1 MCSPARKVV
10 GYDHPR
16 YFLAGFYYFSGAS
29 CTKICGVGWL
39 VCLLGDF
46 NWRNCI
52 GKIMN
57 WIREHIHTIAL
68 LLVVL
73 VGIFAG
79 IVVGGMLAFIS
90 GFWLV
95 VSGEMAGMVITSW
108 GY

>member
-1 MCSPARKVV
+1 MKHLTTWVKHHS
-10 GYDHPR
+10 
-16 YFLAGFYYFSGAS
+16 
-29 CTKICGVGWL
+29 
-39 VCLLGDF
+39 
-46 NWRNCI
+46 
-52 GKIMN
+52 
-57 WIREHIHTIAL
+57 ETIAL